1 MHARRHRIDGSTEG
15 VGRCH
20 RHFTNCVSSHV
31 RLRSTNET
39 HPIRHVPAE
48 SKNLH
53 TKKDPKLQAKS
64 LI

>member
-1 MHARRHRIDGSTEG
+1 MPSAPPELRIE
-15 VGRCH
+15 
-20 RHFTNCVSSHV
+20 
-31 RLRSTNET
+31 LRQAPFNERAP
-39 HPIRHVPAE
+39 PIRHVPAE